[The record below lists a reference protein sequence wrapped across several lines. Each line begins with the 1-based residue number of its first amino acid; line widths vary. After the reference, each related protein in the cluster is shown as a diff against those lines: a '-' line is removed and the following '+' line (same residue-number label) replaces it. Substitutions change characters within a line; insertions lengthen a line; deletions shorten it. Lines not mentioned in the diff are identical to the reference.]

1 MARSSSFRGYSLV
14 ELLVALALGVIISAA
29 ALQMFVSSQQSAG
42 FQRGMTDIQSSGRFA
57 LDFLRDDLWK
67 AGDSTVSDPTA
78 AILTAAS
85 ESPGNLIS
93 SNAATAGINLNDQLV
108 MRFFASTPGVDC
120 EGNNYPA
127 NVYIISRYFVR
138 TDADTGLSALACDAS
153 SDDKTTATNTN
164 TAGQVIIAGVDS
176 FQVLYGVDDG
186 LAAGVPTAGVGV
198 AQVNRYVTSTQ
209 YLAIAAPRPAILSVR
224 IGLLLSSTELVGA
237 AALAPTQDYWVLDN
251 QIVANTVPAD
261 GRARRLF
268 VGTIAL
274 KNIDSNGV

>member
-120 EGNNYPA
+120 EGNNYAA

-186 LAAGVPTAGVGV
+186 LPAAGI

-224 IGLLLSSTELVGA
+224 IGLLLSSTELVAA

-274 KNIDSNGV
+274 KNFDRNGV